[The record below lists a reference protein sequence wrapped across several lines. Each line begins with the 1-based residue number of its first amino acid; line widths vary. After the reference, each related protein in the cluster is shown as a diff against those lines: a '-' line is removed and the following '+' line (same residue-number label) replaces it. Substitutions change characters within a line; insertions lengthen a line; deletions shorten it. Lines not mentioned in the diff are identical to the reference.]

1 MAASTAG
8 SQSRR
13 RRWAGTCRPTSGA
26 TGAARSAVIGHLSET
41 EAGDVG
47 GGAAVDHGPVGPR
60 RAYRRTPYRQPSV
73 KGWPAG
79 RLEGYKLSAMEG
91 CCTAGLGVT
100 WGSLRAV
107 VIGFHVG
114 GTVTTSPEL
123 PGRKSD
129 VAYARVRELILSGD
143 LVPGAVLNQAALAK
157 EIGISTT
164 PLREAL
170 RRLEQQGLVELDAHR
185 DARVPQLDAGQARDL
200 LEVRTSLDPLAA
212 ALAAERRTAANIAV
226 MRTSLEG
233 LAALPTNPTAAQL
246 DTHRRFH
253 SAIYRASHNAVLVG
267 MLDALWDSADRY
279 RRHGLE
285 VERSDEQRRTT
296 DREHELLVQAV
307 LERDG
312 ETASAVMRAHVQ
324 TSSGARSAWRLASST
339 HAPS

>member
-13 RRWAGTCRPTSGA
+13 RRWADTCRPTSGS

-47 GGAAVDHGPVGPR
+47 GGAAATTDPSAPGEPTAARPPGSR
-60 RAYRRTPYRQPSV
+60 RA
-73 KGWPAG
+73 GLAG
-79 RLEGYKLSAMEG
+79 RALKGYKLRAMEG
-91 CCTAGLGVT
+91 CCTVRL
-100 WGSLRAV
+100 SLASDYV
-107 VIGFHVG
+107 PAFVIGFHVG
-114 GTVTTSPEL
+114 GAVITSPEL

-129 VAYARVRELILSGD
+129 VAYARVRQLILSGE
-143 LVPGAVLNQAALAK
+143 LAPGAVLNQAALAK

-185 DARVPQLDAGQARDL
+185 DARVTQLDAGQARDL

-212 ALAAERRTAANIAV
+212 ALAAERRTAADIAV
-226 MRTSLEG
+226 LRTSLEG